1 MQLIKI
7 SSRFFPRAFA
17 GLALLLAAQAALA
30 EDIQYRTVVAKDG
43 SGDFKTIQEAVDS
56 AKAFPDRRIVLYIKN
71 GVYTEKVKIHEWN
84 TRLSLLGESREGTI
98 IAYDDHFDKIN
109 RGRNS
114 TFHTA
119 TLQVDGDD
127 FQAVNLTVKNTAGP
141 VGQAIALAVNA
152 DRVSF
157 RNVSFSGDQDT
168 LYLTGAGKRLYF
180 RDCYI
185 EGTTDFIFGRATAV
199 FENCRIHSKADSY
212 ITAASTPEGV
222 DYGFIF
228 RNCVLTAG
236 PDVSKVYLGRP
247 WRPQARTVFI
257 DTEMG
262 AHILPAGWDNWNNTA
277 AEQSVFYAEHGN
289 TGPGA
294 AADQR
299 VEWSHRLSA
308 RQARQY
314 TPEKVLGRHNGNY
327 WFKANANGP

>member
-1 MQLIKI
+1 MQPIKM
-7 SSRFFPRAFA
+7 SYRSFRALG
-17 GLALLLAAQAALA
+17 GLVLLLAAQPAPAA
-30 EDIQYRTVVAKDG
+30 DVRYRITVGPDG
-43 SGDFKTIQEAVDS
+43 SGDFKSIQDAVDS

-84 TRLSLLGESREGTI
+84 TRLSLIGESRDGTI
-98 IAYDDHFDKIN
+98 IAYNDHFDKIR

-127 FQAVNLTVKNTAGP
+127 FHAENLSVRNTAGP
-141 VGQAIALAVNA
+141 VGQAIALAANA
-152 DRVSF
+152 DRASFHKVSF
-157 RNVSFSGDQDT
+157 TGDQDT
-168 LYLTGAGKRLYF
+168 LYLSGAGKRLYF
-180 RDCYI
+180 HDCYI

-212 ITAASTPEGV
+212 ITAAATPEGV
-222 DYGFIF
+222 DYGFVF
-228 RNCVLTAG
+228 RNCSLTAG
-236 PDVSKVYLGRP
+236 PGVSKVYLGRP

-257 DTEMG
+257 DTAMG

-294 AADQR
+294 AADKR
-299 VEWSHRLSA
+299 VKWSHQLSA

-314 TPEKVLGRHNGNY
+314 TPEKILGRHNGNY